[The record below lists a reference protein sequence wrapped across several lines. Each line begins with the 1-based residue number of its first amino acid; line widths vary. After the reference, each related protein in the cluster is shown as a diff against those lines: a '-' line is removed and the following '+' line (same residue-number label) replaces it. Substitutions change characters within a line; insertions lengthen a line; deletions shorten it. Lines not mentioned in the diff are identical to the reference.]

1 MARTGKIYLTKR
13 IRRNIEVNERVAKT
27 GCKSRSNG
35 KTELYVNPK
44 LAKKLKTRQLK
55 AQRKAKHYMQ
65 SKGER

>member
-13 IRRNIEVNERVAKT
+13 IRRNIEANERFAKT
-27 GCKSRSNG
+27 GCKSRNND

-44 LAKKLKTRQLK
+44 LAEKLRTRQRK

-65 SKGER
+65 GEGER